1 MSPNAIQFHFRPCM
15 KTVTNL
21 IELPGNNDSGL
32 IAKRQT
38 GSYINNSEFSTSAFP
53 LVQNLLRLRVSRK
66 ALLGPIEILI
76 CPVQKFNKV
85 VGSID
90 LIAYVCFGFRT
101 VQVFHYAQVV
111 RLEIKPRAIEKRYND
126 SRDY

>member
-1 MSPNAIQFHFRPCM
+1 M
-15 KTVTNL
+15 KTVTKL

-66 ALLGPIEILI
+66 ALLGPIEILT

-90 LIAYVCFGFRT
+90 PIAHVCFGFRT

-111 RLEIKPRAIEKRYND
+111 RLETKPRAIEKRYND